1 MLRSLLPA
9 TALSLLLA
17 GFGCASAPR
26 PAQPPSGAATG
37 SEPSPK
43 QAGGSAPARRVGDF
57 FVHRFSG
64 SFAAEPLTLSEE
76 VTAREGDVWVVD
88 FALNQSERVERL
100 RVRFDVQSGQAVS
113 AARLSGSAESKATLA
128 DYEALMART
137 VFAADVND
145 GLVSSNAQTCL
156 VGADALDCETKT
168 YKVWIG
174 ESAATLSVVHASKF
188 ADRDVSGEL
197 TTDDGN
203 LVYRA
208 ELLEARQGKP
218 ALGVASR

>member
-1 MLRSLLPA
+1 MLRSLVSATALTLMLVGSGCANSAQPPQAPSGAPA
-9 TALSLLLA
+9 TAA
-17 GFGCASAPR
+17 
-26 PAQPPSGAATG
+26 AQPAPT
-37 SEPSPK
+37 
-43 QAGGSAPARRVGDF
+43 GGSAPSRQVGDF

-76 VTAREGDVWVVD
+76 VTAREGAVWVVD

-100 RVRFDVQSGQAVS
+100 RVRFDAQSGQAVS
-113 AARLSGSAESKATLA
+113 AARLNGSAESKATLG

-145 GLVSSNAQTCL
+145 GLVSESAQTCL
-156 VGADALDCETKT
+156 VGSDALDCQTKT
-168 YKVWIG
+168 YKVWVG
-174 ESAATLSVVHASKF
+174 ESAATLAVVHASKF

-197 TTDDGN
+197 TTDDGK

-208 ELLEARQGKP
+208 ELVEARQGKP
-218 ALGVASR
+218 TTGLASR